1 MKILLQSAGG
11 VFLGLVTAL
20 VASGLVLG
28 SIVLALTEGG
38 VRLALSPVS
47 TSISFISDALPTIAS
62 TQLPA
67 ETLEPG
73 RPTFTPTLIPMP
85 TETSTATLPPPPSDC
100 PPPEDW
106 VPIILAPGD
115 TLRQL
120 AGMYSTSQETLAE
133 ANCLITSR
141 LISGS
146 ILYVPR
152 PEPTAVPIT
161 CGPPAG
167 WVFYTV
173 QPGDTLY
180 RLSLTFGV
188 SISDL
193 QLANCMGDNTSIYV
207 GQRIY
212 APLIPTLIPSPTP
225 TVTVPAP
232 TEPIPSPEPPTEVP
246 TATDPPPPTA
256 TQTLPP
262 TPSPAPTETTVPT
275 DAPPSNTPP
284 EISPVPGMTIEEDTT
299 AGPIVFSVSD
309 QETPPE
315 ELQVDGRSSNPA
327 LVPQGNIFMGGSG
340 SERTLSLS
348 PAENQSGSTTITI
361 TVTDASGGQASTAF
375 ELVVTPVN
383 DAPTAQDDIA
393 NTVQDTPVSIQ
404 LLANDMDVDG
414 DLLQIDSI
422 GSPANGSLQVQ
433 GESVLY
439 IPALGYTGM
448 DQFFYTITDGNLVS
462 LPATVTITINPPG

>member
-47 TSISFISDALPTIAS
+47 TSISFISETFPTITS
-62 TQLPA
+62 TPLQV

-73 RPTFTPTLIPMP
+73 RPTFTPTFIPMP
-85 TETSTATLPPPPSDC
+85 TETATATLPPPPSDC

-120 AGMYSTSQETLAE
+120 AGMYSASQETLAE

-141 LISGS
+141 LIPGS

-152 PEPTAVPIT
+152 PEPTAAPIT

-173 QPGDTLY
+173 QPSDTLY
-180 RLSLTFGV
+180 RLSLTFRV

-193 QLANCMGDNTSIYV
+193 QLANCMGDNTNIYV

-212 APLIPTLIPSPTP
+212 APFIPTLIPSPTP

-232 TEPIPSPEPPTEVP
+232 TQPLPSPNPPTEVP
-246 TATDPPPPTA
+246 TATDPPPPMA

-262 TPSPAPTETTVPT
+262 TPSPAPTSTAVPT
-275 DAPPSNTPP
+275 DTPPSNTPP

-315 ELQVDGRSSNPA
+315 ELQVAARSSNPA
-327 LVPQGNIFMGGSG
+327 LVPQGNISVGGSS
-340 SERTLSLS
+340 SERTLTIN
-348 PAENQSGSTTITI
+348 PAANQSGSTTITI

-383 DAPTAQDDIA
+383 DVPIAQDDFASTI
-393 NTVQDTPVSIQ
+393 QDTPVSIQ
-404 LLANDMDVDG
+404 LLANDIDVDG

-422 GSPANGSLQVQ
+422 GSPAYGSLQVQ
-433 GESVLY
+433 GEAVLY
-439 IPALGYTGM
+439 IPAPGYTGL
-448 DQFFYTITDGNLVS
+448 DLFTYTVTDGNFGS
-462 LPATVTITINPPG
+462 LPATVTITIKPPG